1 MSLSALLSDKLKRS
15 RAAPAAFLSVV
26 EKTQQ
31 KAMEQLIAQL
41 SLLQTDANGA
51 ILINDA
57 NVSLINSI
65 TTQIEGL
72 FFDREYQAALT
83 EFVSSMRVQANQ
95 TMAIYELQLGTT
107 PTATELYAQVLRAS
121 QTNAVAIL
129 GETGIGQ
136 MYMQPLK
143 EQLLLSV
150 TNGSTL
156 QETFK
161 AVRGITLGDA
171 ENEGILYRNAKT
183 YGRTIFSQSD
193 ANYSSTIAKT
203 MDVEWFK
210 YSGDTIETT
219 RRFCKTRHNKFY
231 HVKEV
236 EEWGTLKPWAGQIKG
251 TNSSTIFT
259 NRGGWNC
266 RHQLIPYSV
275 LKVPKD
281 DIKRAINAGYYKP
294 DETTK
299 KKTKFVNNHGR
310 KN

>member
-1 MSLSALLSDKLKRS
+1 MSLTRLLSDKLKRS
-15 RAAPAAFLSVV
+15 RQTPAFFLSTV
-26 EKTQQ
+26 ERTQQ
-31 KAMEQLIAQL
+31 KVMEQLITQL
-41 SLLQTDANGA
+41 SLLQTDASGA

-57 NVSLINSI
+57 NISLINAI
-65 TTQIEGL
+65 TTQIESV

-95 TMAIYELQLGTT
+95 TLAIYELQLGTT
-107 PTATELYAQVLRAS
+107 PTATELYAQVLRTS
-121 QTNAVAIL
+121 QVNAVAVL
-129 GETGIGQ
+129 GESGIGSAF
-136 MYMQPLK
+136 MQPLK

-183 YGRTIFSQSD
+183 YGRTIFSQAD

-203 MDVEWFK
+203 MGVEWYK
-210 YSGDTIETT
+210 YAGDTIETT
-219 RRFCKTRHNKFY
+219 RPFCETRHNQFY

-236 EEWGTLKPWAGQIKG
+236 EEWGDLKPWAGQIKG

-275 LKVPKD
+275 LRVPKD
-281 DIKRAINAGYYKP
+281 VVKRAINEGYYEP
-294 DETTK
+294 DEETK
-299 KKTKFVNNHGR
+299 KRLNL
-310 KN
+310 

>member
-1 MSLSALLSDKLKRS
+1 MSLTQLVNDKLKRS
-15 RAAPAAFLSVV
+15 RQTPAAFLSVV
-26 EKTQQ
+26 EATQQ
-31 KAMEQLIAQL
+31 KAMEQLLSQL
-41 SLLQTDANGA
+41 SLLQTDATGA

-57 NVSLINSI
+57 NINLINSI

-95 TMAIYELQLGTT
+95 TMAIFELQLGTT
-107 PTATELYAQVLRAS
+107 PTATDLYAQVLRAS
-121 QTNAVAIL
+121 QTNAIAVL
-129 GETGIGQ
+129 GESGIGQ
-136 MYMQPLK
+136 MFMQPLK

-150 TNGSTL
+150 TNGSSL

-161 AVRGITLGDA
+161 AVRGITIGDA

-183 YGRTIFSQSD
+183 YGRTIFAQSD

-203 MDVEWFK
+203 MDIEWYK
-210 YSGDTIETT
+210 YAGDTIETT
-219 RRFCKTRHNKFY
+219 RPFCETRHNQFY

-236 EEWGTLKPWAGQIKG
+236 EEWGDLKAWAGQIKG

-275 LKVPKD
+275 LKVPKTV
-281 DIKRAINAGYYKP
+281 IERAIRKGHYSP
-294 DETTK
+294 DEEMK
-299 KKTKFVNNHGR
+299 KRLNL
-310 KN
+310 